1 MSSMRPTN
9 GMANKADEL
18 NELDQANNV
27 AILKAIVANEANFA
41 DKASM

>member
-1 MSSMRPTN
+1 MRPMNCMTDK
-9 GMANKADEL
+9 ANEL

-27 AILKAIVANEANFA
+27 ATIEAIVANEATFA